1 MSGNRGS
8 SAQET
13 EKQPEKTSLRKLLL
27 SLLAGLVGVQSDK
40 NRVSDFSS
48 GSIWPFIIGGVLFTV
63 VFVFSLI
70 GLVLLLAP

>member
-8 SAQET
+8 SAEEA
-13 EKQPEKTSLRKLLL
+13 EKRPAKTSLRKLLL

-40 NRVSDFSS
+40 NRVSDFTS
-48 GSIWPFIIGGVLFTV
+48 GSIWPFIIGGVLFTA

>member
-1 MSGNRGS
+1 MSGKTGSTANDTENRAS
-8 SAQET
+8 
-13 EKQPEKTSLRKLLL
+13 KPRWWRLLI

-63 VFVFSLI
+63 LFVFSLI
-70 GLVLLLAP
+70 GLVTLLAP

>member
-1 MSGNRGS
+1 MSSNRGS
-8 SAQET
+8 SAEEA
-13 EKQPEKTSLRKLLL
+13 EKRPAKTSLRKLLL

-40 NRVSDFSS
+40 NRVSDFTS
-48 GSIWPFIIGGVLFTV
+48 GSIWPFIIGGVLFTA

>member
-1 MSGNRGS
+1 MSGKTGS
-8 SAQET
+8 NANDT
-13 EKQPEKTSLRKLLL
+13 DRRPEKPRVSKLLI

-63 VFVFSLI
+63 LFVFSLI
-70 GLVLLLAP
+70 GLVKLLAP

>member
-1 MSGNRGS
+1 MSGKTGS
-8 SAQET
+8 NANDTDRHPGKPRLS
-13 EKQPEKTSLRKLLL
+13 KLLI

-63 VFVFSLI
+63 LFVFSLI
-70 GLVLLLAP
+70 GLVKLLAP

>member
-8 SAQET
+8 SAEDS
-13 EKQPEKTSLRKLLL
+13 EKRPAKTSLRKLLL

-40 NRVSDFSS
+40 NRVSDFTS
-48 GSIWPFIIGGVLFTV
+48 GSIWPFIIGGVLFTA